1 MTVPVLTSPLLDA
14 LPGVRHA
21 FFTREG
27 GVSESIYRSLNLG
40 RGSRDDPAAVGENR
54 RRAAAHLGV
63 DEPALL
69 ACYQVHSA
77 VALEADHPWGD
88 HRPEG
93 DAVVTTTPGLA
104 CGALSADCAPIL
116 LADAEAGV
124 VGAAHAGWKGA
135 LGGVVLSAV
144 NAMTR
149 LGADTDRITAVVG
162 PCIGPDSYEVGP
174 EFHAR
179 FEAEVPGAGRF
190 FRPADAPDKRLF
202 DLPAFVLQR
211 LAEAGV
217 THAEWIGADT
227 LADER
232 RFFSNRRAVQ
242 RGEPDY
248 GRLLS
253 AIVLTAEDSVGK
265 GTRPSDS
272 TRP

>member
-1 MTVPVLTSPLLDA
+1 MTALPVLASPLLDG

-27 GVSESIYRSLNLG
+27 GVSTGLYASLNLG
-40 RGSRDDPAAVGENR
+40 RGSRDDPAAVAENR
-54 RRAAAHLGV
+54 RRTAAHLGV
-63 DEPALL
+63 QEPALL
-69 ACYQVHSA
+69 ACYQTHSA
-77 VALEADHPWGD
+77 VAHVAEGSWGD

-93 DAVVTTTPGLA
+93 DAVVTATPGLA
-104 CGALSADCAPIL
+104 CCALSADCAPVL

-135 LGGVVLSAV
+135 LGGVVLSTV

-149 LGADTDRITAVVG
+149 LGAETSRITAVIG
-162 PCIGPDSYEVGP
+162 PCIGPDSYEVGAD
-174 EFHAR
+174 FHDR
-179 FEAEVPGAGRF
+179 FLAEVPGVGRF
-190 FRPADAPDKRLF
+190 FRPAEGVDKRLF

-217 THAEWIGADT
+217 ERAEWIGADT
-227 LADER
+227 LADEA

-248 GRLLS
+248 GRLMS
-253 AIVLTAEDSVGK
+253 SIVLTG
-265 GTRPSDS
+265 
-272 TRP
+272 

>member
-1 MTVPVLTSPLLDA
+1 MSLPVLTSPLLDS

-27 GVSESIYRSLNLG
+27 GVSTGLYASLNLG
-40 RGSRDDPAAVGENR
+40 RGSKDDPAAVAENR
-54 RRAAAHLGV
+54 RRAATHLQV
-63 DEPALL
+63 EEPALL

-77 VALEADHPWGD
+77 RAVEADRPWGE
-88 HRPEG
+88 HRPEA
-93 DAVVTTTPGLA
+93 DAVVTAMPGLA

-135 LGGVVLSAV
+135 LGGVILSAV

-149 LGADTDRITAVVG
+149 LGADTSRIVAAIG

-190 FRPADAPDKRLF
+190 FRPAHAPDKRLF

-217 THAEWIGADT
+217 ANAEWIGADT

-242 RGEPDY
+242 RGGSDY
-248 GRLLS
+248 GRLMS
-253 AIVLTAEDSVGK
+253 AVVLTS
-265 GTRPSDS
+265 
-272 TRP
+272 

>member
-1 MTVPVLTSPLLDA
+1 MSLPVLTSPLLDA

-21 FFTREG
+21 FFTRQG
-27 GVSESIYRSLNLG
+27 GVSTGLYESLNLG
-40 RGSRDDPAAVGENR
+40 RGSKDDPEAVAENR

-63 DEPALL
+63 EEPALL

-77 VALEADHPWGD
+77 KAHVVDQAWGD
-88 HRPEG
+88 ERPEG

-162 PCIGPDSYEVGP
+162 PCIGPLSYEVGP

-179 FEAEVPGAGRF
+179 FEAEAAGAGRF
-190 FRPADAPDKRLF
+190 FRTARQPDKRLF
-202 DLPAFVLQR
+202 DLPAFVLHR

-217 THAEWIGADT
+217 NRTAWVGADT
-227 LADER
+227 LADEA

-242 RGEPDY
+242 RGQSDY

-253 AIVLTAEDSVGK
+253 AIVLT
-265 GTRPSDS
+265 
-272 TRP
+272 

>member
-1 MTVPVLTSPLLDA
+1 MSLPVLTSPLLDA

-27 GVSESIYRSLNLG
+27 GVSTGVYASLNLG
-40 RGSRDDPAAVGENR
+40 RGSRDDPAAVAENR
-54 RRAAAHLGV
+54 RRAAAHLAV
-63 DEPALL
+63 EEPALL

-77 VALEADHPWGD
+77 EAVQADRAWGEA
-88 HRPEG
+88 RPEA
-93 DAVVTTTPGLA
+93 DAVVTGAPGLA

-116 LADAEAGV
+116 MVDPQAGV

-135 LGGVVLSAV
+135 LSGVVLSAV

-149 LGADTDRITAVVG
+149 LGADTDRIVAVVG

-179 FEAEVPGAGRF
+179 FQAEIPLAGRF
-190 FRPADAPDKRLF
+190 FRPARSPDKRLF

-217 THAEWIGADT
+217 ARAEWIGADT
-227 LADER
+227 LTDER

-242 RGEPDY
+242 RGDPDY
-248 GRLLS
+248 GRLMS
-253 AIVLTAEDSVGK
+253 AIVLTS
-265 GTRPSDS
+265 
-272 TRP
+272 

>member
-1 MTVPVLTSPLLDA
+1 MSLPVLTSPLLVA

-27 GVSESIYRSLNLG
+27 GTSSGIYASMNLG
-40 RGSRDDPAAVGENR
+40 RGSRDDQSAVAENR

-63 DEPALL
+63 EEPALL

-77 VALEADHPWGD
+77 AAVEAVEPWGE
-88 HRPEG
+88 HRPEA
-93 DAVVTTTPGLA
+93 DAVVTSRPGLA

-135 LGGVVLSAV
+135 MGGVVLAAV

-149 LGADTDRITAVVG
+149 LGAETGRIVAAVG
-162 PCIGPDSYEVGP
+162 PCIGPRSYEVGP

-190 FRPADAPDKRLF
+190 FRPAALPDKRLF

-217 THAEWIGADT
+217 TRAEWIGADT
-227 LADER
+227 LADEG
-232 RFFSNRRAVQ
+232 RFFSHRRAVQ

-253 AIVLTAEDSVGK
+253 SIVLTS
-265 GTRPSDS
+265 
-272 TRP
+272 